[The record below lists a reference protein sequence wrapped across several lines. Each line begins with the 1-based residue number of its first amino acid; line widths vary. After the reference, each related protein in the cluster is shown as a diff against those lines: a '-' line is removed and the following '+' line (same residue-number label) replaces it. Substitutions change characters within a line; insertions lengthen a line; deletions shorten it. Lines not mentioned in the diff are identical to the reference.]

1 MNLLHKLVTRS
12 LHYNIVFEAQHIQG
26 LKNVIA
32 DKLSRFQLQDL
43 QILAPPSP
51 NHGSSD
57 TRLPVTYSI
66 LQQLV
71 RSLQYTCNSHFF
83 RIVFKA
89 MYLVAFYSFLR
100 IGEITKTNSE
110 VQNNITFEEV
120 KFLFHKSAS
129 IPHSFEIYMS
139 NFNNVDK
146 ASHILLIS
154 ETSQRAM
161 CPVSALWEF
170 CLLRGTYSVYLF
182 CFMNGD
188 PIPRQFFNQYLRFAF
203 T

>member
-1 MNLLHKLVTRS
+1 
-12 LHYNIVFEAQHIQG
+12 
-26 LKNVIA
+26 
-32 DKLSRFQLQDL
+32 
-43 QILAPPSP
+43 
-51 NHGSSD
+51 
-57 TRLPVTYSI
+57 
-66 LQQLV
+66 
-71 RSLQYTCNSHFF
+71 
-83 RIVFKA
+83 

-100 IGEITKTNSE
+100 IGEITKTNCE
-110 VQNNITFEEV
+110 VQNNIKFEEV

-129 IPHSFEIYMS
+129 IPHSFEIHMS
-139 NFNNVDK
+139 NFKHNVDK

-170 CLLRGTYSVYLF
+170 CLLRGTHSGYLF

-203 T
+203 TWCGLDTDRCKGHSFRIGAASYAYEKGLPDERIQLMERWKSNAYKKYIRAPVLKV